1 MVTQPLSQSD
11 FDPSSMVKLYLGAL
25 ESWKKNYENL
35 VSSMAEASPLP
46 AASSTEHSAAANGQ
60 DVAVQLF
67 QKAVEAEMELCR
79 FYEKRWSQYLKLPQ
93 AMANCKSPMELAELQ
108 NSFCSK
114 FTADYVDEGSRLF
127 DSFKEVL
134 SHSATARQ

>member
-67 QKAVEAEMELCR
+67 QKVVEAEMELCR
-79 FYEKRWSQYLKLPQ
+79 FYEKRWSSVFEAASSNSQ
-93 AMANCKSPMELAELQ
+93 LQ
-108 NSFCSK
+108 ITHGACRISEQLLQQIYC
-114 FTADYVDEGSRLF
+114 RL
-127 DSFKEVL
+127 
-134 SHSATARQ
+134 R